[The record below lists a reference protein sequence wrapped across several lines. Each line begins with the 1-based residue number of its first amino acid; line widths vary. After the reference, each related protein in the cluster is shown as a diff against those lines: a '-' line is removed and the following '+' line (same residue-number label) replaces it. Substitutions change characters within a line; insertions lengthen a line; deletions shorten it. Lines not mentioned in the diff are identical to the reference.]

1 MAGEFEKITIDGKV
15 AWKCNQCGVTIKE
28 KRKPRGHRCFVNSTL
43 TTPQIHSQAP
53 QRQVGSAPGNLH
65 GNPTVAQP
73 QTSNATN
80 STPRNTR
87 QRAPSNN
94 QGLRQKELSELIKVF
109 ENQNLQTQQQL
120 EQQRQKDERMM
131 QMMMQNQQMLMNRQ
145 ERHEEMLIQTIENLG
160 TNAAGS
166 NVNTCSKPPK
176 KTKCPRWEANEPFK
190 AFIDRLEIWDNIT
203 EGPGKYL
210 DLIESLQATGK
221 AKEKDKVELEIR
233 NKIVNPADDAVI
245 KILIPKMKKWFRKP
259 FIDTAATSWRVFIHL
274 LREHGENIHDFILRF
289 ETAEADLKLSNV
301 EVTPLTLAIH
311 LLEAINVDENQKR
324 NIISKVTFEDNP
336 NVYENVKDAIKLLE
350 GSLVTKEKS
359 DKSETDNDV
368 TTETALYGENRKFFG
383 KGKYSNQNKR
393 YNDRHR
399 SSRSNRNHDDDN
411 RRKSRSGSRSRNG
424 DHRSRSR
431 SHSRDSSWSHNSGQH
446 AKEDT
451 RNVHVNFNYK
461 DKEDDVEAVFAVTS
475 EHLKRA
481 IIDTAATKTCAGKM
495 WLEDYRSGFDK
506 DTLKS
511 LVTRKERRSFRFGN
525 SVRYPSEYEIDIPF
539 KLGSN
544 ETILRTSVIN
554 ANIPLLIGLPD
565 LEKLK

>member
-1 MAGEFEKITIDGKV
+1 M
-15 AWKCNQCGVTIKE
+15 
-28 KRKPRGHRCFVNSTL
+28 
-43 TTPQIHSQAP
+43 
-53 QRQVGSAPGNLH
+53 H
-65 GNPTVAQP
+65 GNITVAQP

-245 KILIPKMKKWFRKP
+245 KILIPKMKKWFGKP

-359 DKSETDNDV
+359 DKSETDND
-368 TTETALYGENRKFFG
+368 
-383 KGKYSNQNKR
+383 
-393 YNDRHR
+393 
-399 SSRSNRNHDDDN
+399 
-411 RRKSRSGSRSRNG
+411 
-424 DHRSRSR
+424 
-431 SHSRDSSWSHNSGQH
+431 
-446 AKEDT
+446 
-451 RNVHVNFNYK
+451 
-461 DKEDDVEAVFAVTS
+461 
-475 EHLKRA
+475 
-481 IIDTAATKTCAGKM
+481 I
-495 WLEDYRSGFDK
+495 
-506 DTLKS
+506 
-511 LVTRKERRSFRFGN
+511 
-525 SVRYPSEYEIDIPF
+525 
-539 KLGSN
+539 
-544 ETILRTSVIN
+544 
-554 ANIPLLIGLPD
+554 
-565 LEKLK
+565 